1 MLSALLPP
9 LTPTGTTTRRPPA
22 TVYVMRHCDRSTYL
36 PDLEWSPRYAYLANY
51 SDGGEL
57 PSWGVA
63 PTLCTARGREIIRG
77 QGRNLRAEFSRY
89 AGALKVVFD
98 SGSQRD
104 ATTAA
109 EFLAGLGLPNIST
122 GDFGLFNPAEAGYC
136 PELTAAE
143 RAAAVQERL
152 AAVPPLSG
160 LRGRLASLQ
169 RALGAGVAPP
179 LQEISD
185 SVSAEHGAWV
195 GGTYVAG
202 AWIEA
207 MLLQYGAGL
216 PIAYGR
222 ITPAQLYEL
231 LELHVYYRAVNDRPF
246 AVEQRGGSN
255 LLAHALADL
264 RGGGGGASL
273 YVGHDTNLDQFG
285 VLCDLAWDDIAPYP
299 ANATPPGSMLRLTA
313 SDACANFPLGGGLC
327 ERVVSADFLYTTFE
341 TTDGAMRVAPATFAG
356 GARTMPL
363 RRFEEKAA
371 AAIDARCV
379 RMRAVAP
386 PVEAS

>member
-1 MLSALLPP
+1 M
-9 LTPTGTTTRRPPA
+9 
-22 TVYVMRHCDRSTYL
+22 
-36 PDLEWSPRYAYLANY
+36 
-51 SDGGEL
+51 
-57 PSWGVA
+57 
-63 PTLCTARGREIIRG
+63 
-77 QGRNLRAEFSRY
+77 
-89 AGALKVVFD
+89 
-98 SGSQRD
+98 
-104 ATTAA
+104 
-109 EFLAGLGLPNIST
+109 
-122 GDFGLFNPAEAGYC
+122 
-136 PELTAAE
+136 
-143 RAAAVQERL
+143 
-152 AAVPPLSG
+152 
-160 LRGRLASLQ
+160 
-169 RALGAGVAPP
+169 
-179 LQEISD
+179 
-185 SVSAEHGAWV
+185 

-246 AVEQRGGSN
+246 VVEQRGGSN

-341 TTDGAMRVAPATFAG
+341 TTDGAMHVAPATFAG

-379 RMRAVAP
+379 RMREVE
-386 PVEAS
+386 PVESS

>member
-1 MLSALLPP
+1 MVFSLFLPP
-9 LTPTGTTTRRPPA
+9 PTTPTAG
-22 TVYVMRHCDRSTYL
+22 
-36 PDLEWSPRYAYLANY
+36 EPRA
-51 SDGGEL
+51 GV
-57 PSWGVA
+57 VA

-77 QGRNLRAEFSRY
+77 QGRNLRAESSRY
-89 AGALKVVFD
+89 ADALKVVFD

-152 AAVPPLSG
+152 AAVLPLSG
-160 LRGRLASLQ
+160 LRDRLASLQ
-169 RALGAGVAPP
+169 RALGAGVAPS
-179 LQEISD
+179 LQDISD
-185 SVSAEHGAWV
+185 SVSATHGAWV

-327 ERVVSADFLYTTFE
+327 ERVVSADFPVHDLR
-341 TTDGAMRVAPATFAG
+341 DHRRRDARGARHLRRRGEDDAAPPLRGEGGGGDRREVRPDEGG
-356 GARTMPL
+356 GA
-363 RRFEEKAA
+363 
-371 AAIDARCV
+371 ARG
-379 RMRAVAP
+379 
-386 PVEAS
+386 AS